1 MLEEFGKRDAI
12 KMLIG
17 TQVKIV
23 QFLEKYSR
31 TNRKTHLLKM
41 YATCEFS
48 IQALRREVEGVFT
61 MTQMKRI
68 DDLIEQERKKKCK
81 K

>member
-23 QFLEKYSR
+23 QFLEKHPR
-31 TNRKTHLLKM
+31 TNRKTHLLRM

-48 IQALRREVEGVFT
+48 IQALKRELEGGFT
-61 MTQMKRI
+61 IAQMNRI
-68 DDLIEQERKKKCK
+68 EDLIEQERKKNG
-81 K
+81 